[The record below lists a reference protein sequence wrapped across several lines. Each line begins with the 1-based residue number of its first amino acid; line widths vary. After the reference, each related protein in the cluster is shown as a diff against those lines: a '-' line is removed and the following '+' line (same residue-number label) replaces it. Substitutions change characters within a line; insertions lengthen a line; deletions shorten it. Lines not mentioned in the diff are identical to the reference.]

1 MGLALREGI
10 FIFVNMDD
18 LPKCYGHLRSHKEVC
33 RVCYIS
39 AQCYGEIVEGVGQSK
54 KVRITNPVKG
64 VLDTKD
70 FHLGYTLASGQ
81 VFRWGRDIDGWWK
94 GIAFG
99 TVFHLQ
105 QDGNQLRFR
114 ASAEKVEKFSEKIS
128 IVNFL
133 RWYLRLEEPPNL
145 RVPRGDLYLRQARD
159 SLRGFRFIRQE
170 PFECTISYVLSVQAH
185 MTLTKRRINF
195 LARILGSEIEFMG
208 ERYWDFPKPNSLA
221 QLNGLYFRYHRFGWR
236 SDRVVASARQIEATK
251 VVDGIKDWQVV
262 IDRLRSIP
270 GNGVGLKVAKCIDL
284 FSLERLQAVP
294 VDTWVRKFAK
304 EWYGICGSDSKI
316 CAWGEARGGK
326 WAGYVNEYLF
336 AYYRE
341 QNGSSIYDRVMSFCE
356 SDIPSAELPFLT

>member
-114 ASAEKVEKFSEKIS
+114 ASAEKVEKFSEKILAS
-128 IVNFL
+128 LPYKINLSSLKKFIIESYIESKLLPSHIIPVL
-133 RWYLRLEEPPNL
+133 PSLIASGAPP
-145 RVPRGDLYLRQARD
+145 
-159 SLRGFRFIRQE
+159 S
-170 PFECTISYVLSVQAH
+170 
-185 MTLTKRRINF
+185 
-195 LARILGSEIEFMG
+195 
-208 ERYWDFPKPNSLA
+208 FPP
-221 QLNGLYFRYHRFGWR
+221 
-236 SDRVVASARQIEATK
+236 
-251 VVDGIKDWQVV
+251 
-262 IDRLRSIP
+262 IDP
-270 GNGVGLKVAKCIDL
+270 T
-284 FSLERLQAVP
+284 P
-294 VDTWVRKFAK
+294 
-304 EWYGICGSDSKI
+304 
-316 CAWGEARGGK
+316 
-326 WAGYVNEYLF
+326 
-336 AYYRE
+336 
-341 QNGSSIYDRVMSFCE
+341 
-356 SDIPSAELPFLT
+356 